1 VSEYQY
7 YEFRAVDR
15 PLTAAEMAEL
25 RKLTTRATI
34 TPTLL
39 RNVYHWGDFK
49 GDPLAL
55 MERYFDAHVY
65 VANWGTHQLMLRLP
79 RGLLDPATA
88 RRYAVPACLEVH
100 DRGDR
105 VILELIS
112 EDEEGDWD
120 EDEDQDEDEDG
131 DEGWMAGLLPLREE
145 LAVGDRRTLYLAWLA
160 GARAGELDD
169 AAREPP
175 VPPGL
180 AALSAP
186 LQALV
191 EFLRID
197 ADLLAVA
204 AAASAAPAPAPSAT
218 EVGRWIAGLPTA
230 EKDAWLTRVAMGEA
244 ARVGAELRRHFARPE
259 AAPTDEIDG
268 ERTVG
273 QLRSAAAAR
282 VAERR
287 RQEARRRAAERD
299 RRQRQQAAA
308 RARYLDGLVGR
319 EEELWG
325 QVDALVETKR
335 PKEYDQAVQL
345 VRDLRDLAARGDG
358 ADAFAA
364 SLAGLRQRCAKR
376 PSLLERLDRAG
387 LTA

>member
-1 VSEYQY
+1 MSEYQY

-79 RGLLDPATA
+79 RGLLDPAVA
-88 RRYAVPACLEVH
+88 RPYAVPACLEVH
-100 DRGDR
+100 GCGEQ
-105 VILELIS
+105 VILELTS
-112 EDEEGDWD
+112 EDEEREWS
-120 EDEDQDEDEDG
+120 EDEDDDA
-131 DEGWMAGLLPLREE
+131 GWLLALLPLRED
-145 LAVGDRRTLYLAWLA
+145 LAAGDHRALYLAWLA
-160 GARAGELDD
+160 GAQTGELDD
-169 AAREPP
+169 RAREPP

-180 AALSAP
+180 GDLSAP
-186 LQALV
+186 LRALV
-191 EFLRID
+191 DFLRVD
-197 ADLLAVA
+197 ADLLAEA
-204 AAASAAPAPAPSAT
+204 AAASAAPPPAPSAA
-218 EVGRWIAGLPTA
+218 ELGRWIAGLPTA
-230 EKDAWLTRVAMGEA
+230 EKDAWLTRVAQGEA
-244 ARVGAELRRHFARPE
+244 APVAAELRRRLARPG
-259 AAPTDEIDG
+259 AAPADDADG

-273 QLRSAAAAR
+273 ELLAAAEALA
-282 VAERR
+282 AERR
-287 RQEARRRAAERD
+287 RQEAERRAAERAQ
-299 RRQRQQAAA
+299 RQREQAAA

-325 QVDALVETKR
+325 QVDSLAEAKR
-335 PKEYDQAVQL
+335 PKEYDQAVAL
-345 VRDLRDLAARGDG
+345 VRDLRDLATRGTG

-364 SLAGLRQRCAKR
+364 SLARLRQRCAKR

-387 LTA
+387 LTV